1 MSACSLQGLM
11 LQILDERNSFAK
23 QNEEFYN
30 TNVLIN
36 NVLKTINGMPHRLF
50 AAELQARDDHP
61 ELKSYF

>member
-1 MSACSLQGLM
+1 M
-11 LQILDERNSFAK
+11 LQILYERNSFAK

-61 ELKSYF
+61 ELKNYF

>member
-1 MSACSLQGLM
+1 M

-50 AAELQARDDHP
+50 AARDDHP
-61 ELKSYF
+61 ELKNYF